1 MRIKKIKEKFSLF
14 LIFVVFSVPFFQL
27 TSYAEK
33 NFELPYACKSYVLM
47 DETSGEIL
55 VENNSDEK
63 LPIAS
68 LTKIMTMLILAE
80 KVEKENLSLDDEII
94 TTSEHAKSMEGSKI
108 FLEVGEKMSL
118 RDMLKAVALPSAND
132 AAVAIAEYIAG
143 TEEDFVALM
152 NKKATQIGM
161 TNTHFVNACGL
172 HDDEHYASAK
182 DVAIMARELLLNH
195 SWIKKFTSVYS
206 TKIRK
211 DATDIYNTNKLVRF
225 YKGCTGLKTG
235 STTEAGYC
243 LAASATR
250 GSDETNDKM
259 NLISVC
265 LGIPYE
271 LGGVEGGK
279 EREENC
285 KYLLE
290 YGFSSFRVLDE
301 AINEEELKPIE
312 VSRGEKQFVS
322 IGLSDKGTPKLI
334 RKGISSKIEKFIE
347 LDKNVD
353 APVEV
358 GQIVGHVDY
367 KIEGETILRK
377 NIIAKESVDKV
388 NFGFLFLSIIRN
400 FFTGETI

>member
-1 MRIKKIKEKFSLF
+1 
-14 LIFVVFSVPFFQL
+14 
-27 TSYAEK
+27 
-33 NFELPYACKSYVLM
+33 
-47 DETSGEIL
+47 
-55 VENNSDEK
+55 
-63 LPIAS
+63 
-68 LTKIMTMLILAE
+68 
-80 KVEKENLSLDDEII
+80 
-94 TTSEHAKSMEGSKI
+94 
-108 FLEVGEKMSL
+108 
-118 RDMLKAVALPSAND
+118 
-132 AAVAIAEYIAG
+132 
-143 TEEDFVALM
+143 
-152 NKKATQIGM
+152 
-161 TNTHFVNACGL
+161 
-172 HDDEHYASAK
+172 
-182 DVAIMARELLLNH
+182 MARELLLNH

-206 TKIRK
+206 TKIRE
-211 DATDIYNTNKLVRF
+211 DATAIYNTNKLVRF
-225 YKGCTGLKTG
+225 YRGFTGLKTG
-235 STTEAGYC
+235 STKEAGYC

-312 VSRGEKQFVS
+312 VSRGKKQFVS
-322 IGLSDKGTPKLI
+322 IGLSDKETPKLI
-334 RKGISSKIEKFIE
+334 RKGVSSKIEKFIE

-353 APVEV
+353 APVDV

-367 KIEGETILRK
+367 KLEGETILRK